1 MARDSGGDFGRL
13 PNEARRDVPFGGT
26 RTGRAPTPSDF
37 RSVYDFA
44 NRASPAPIPR
54 AREVGPDGTVWI
66 RSSNRDRVVVPIRR
80 ADVARRK
87 RDLNTRITFV
97 CEAAAEK
104 SGLSGAY
111 HAGVPESIFRSWQH
125 DRNFL
130 YWSSDHV
137 GKAIQERMALD
148 GYTPEGA
155 RNKDLLAGLVD
166 AAELGLEL
174 YRAAALAQGIVPR
187 C

>member
-1 MARDSGGDFGRL
+1 MARGFSEFGHGSGETGAFSGGRS
-13 PNEARRDVPFGGT
+13 ERR
-26 RTGRAPTPSDF
+26 AAEPTF
-37 RSVYDFA
+37 RSIHEHQQSRTPV
-44 NRASPAPIPR
+44 PR
-54 AREVGPDGTVWI
+54 PREVGPDGTAWI

-97 CEAAAEK
+97 CEAAAKK
-104 SGLSGAY
+104 SGRSAAY
-111 HAGVPESIFRSWQH
+111 HAGVPESTFRSWQH

-130 YWSSDHV
+130 YWSSDAV

-148 GYTPEGA
+148 GYRPEGP
-155 RNKDLLAGLVD
+155 RNKDLGPALAD